1 MPDVNINTGLATYAV
16 GPKDRSIASLS
27 GSSQLLMPA
36 NPDRRDFLIKNN
48 GANDI
53 AITFTTAV
61 AAANANGS
69 IEIAPGDA
77 LSASVLGEMV
87 PKGAIYVIGT
97 AAQPVYAH
105 ETYGYPQ
112 RA

>member
-1 MPDVNINTGLATYAV
+1 MPRDIAINTDLATYAV

-36 NPDRRDFLIKNN
+36 NPDRRDFVIQNI

-53 AITFTTAV
+53 AVTFVDAT
-61 AAANANGS
+61 AAANAD
-69 IEIAPGDA
+69 IEIAPGSM
-77 LSASVLGEMV
+77 LSASMLGEVV
-87 PKGAIYVIGT
+87 PKGAIYIIGT